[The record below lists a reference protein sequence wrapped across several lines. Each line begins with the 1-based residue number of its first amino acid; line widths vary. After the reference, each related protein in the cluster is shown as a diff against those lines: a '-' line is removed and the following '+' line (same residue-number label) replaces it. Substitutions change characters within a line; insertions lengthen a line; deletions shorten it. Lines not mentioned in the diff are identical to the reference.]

1 MSRHAAAWTA
11 GRRITDRLVGR
22 TTPGKHHP
30 LWAEGWVETRGGS
43 LIHPARLDAT
53 ARALVGAAA

>member
-11 GRRITDRLVGR
+11 GRRITDRLIGR

-30 LWAEGWVETRGGS
+30 LWAVPAPAAPLTSIYS
-43 LIHPARLDAT
+43 LEDFDSAAARMF
-53 ARALVGAAA
+53 GAAA